1 MAEAAENLPA
11 VNAGPGGTPAS
22 AQPGGAVQGSAF
34 LSGAS
39 SMPLMK
45 QFGLMV
51 ALAASVA
58 AGVAVVLWMQTPDY
72 RPLTGMVSPF
82 EANEIVNV
90 LQPSG
95 IPFRIDE
102 RTGMIQVPADSIHE
116 ARMTLAGSGVVDTRQ
131 LGYELLDQ
139 DKGFGVS
146 QFMEAANHRRSVEGE
161 LARSIATITAVQ
173 QARVLVALPKSS
185 SFLRDQRKPSASVT
199 VMLLPGKRLGRD
211 QIQGITN
218 LVAGAIP
225 ELEADQVTVVDQS
238 GELLSKQDE
247 DSSLARSE
255 QQLRYINRLE
265 DSLHEKVNA
274 LLRPIVG
281 AAGFTAQ
288 VSADVDFTWV
298 EQTEEL
304 YNPDL
309 PALRSEQ
316 RLEEQR
322 SGSAAAQ
329 GIPGALTN
337 QPPAAAAA
345 PEIADQAAAGVA
357 GGATDPSQSRVE
369 STRNFELDRTISHT
383 RQSVGK
389 VQRLSISVL
398 LDDLPAGAS
407 EEGQAL
413 FEPWSEAEIA
423 RITESIKSAVGY
435 SAARGD
441 SISVMNTPFLQT
453 EIEEIQAVPIW
464 QQPWLLDLVKQIFG
478 GLAILTLLFV
488 ILRPMVKSVSSAAR
502 TAASMNNQ
510 TLAMVGANLLS
521 DESGGGDNGEESA
534 LLPLGSTPYSAK
546 LDTVRSLVADDPGRV
561 AQVVKHW
568 VSEDG

>member
-1 MAEAAENLPA
+1 MAEAADNLPA
-11 VNAGPGGTPAS
+11 LAAGANGTPG
-22 AQPGGAVQGSAF
+22 GGAVQGSAF

-72 RPLTGMVSPF
+72 RPLTGMVSAF

-102 RTGMIQVPADSIHE
+102 RTGMIQVPADRIHE

-139 DKGFGVS
+139 EKGFGVS

-185 SFLRDQRKPSASVT
+185 SFLRDTRKPSASVT
-199 VMLLPGKRLGRD
+199 VMLQPGKRLGRD
-211 QIQGITN
+211 QISGITN

-225 ELEADQVTVVDQS
+225 ELAADQVTVVDQS
-238 GELLSKQDE
+238 GELLSNQEE
-247 DSSLARSE
+247 DASLARSE
-255 QQLRYINRLE
+255 QQLRYIDRLE
-265 DSLHEKVNA
+265 TSLHEKVNA

-281 AAGFTAQ
+281 NSGFTAQ
-288 VSADVDFTWV
+288 VSADVDFTWI

-322 SGSAAAQ
+322 SGSAAAR
-329 GIPGALTN
+329 GVPGALTN
-337 QPPAAAAA
+337 QPPAVAAA
-345 PEIADQAAAGVA
+345 PEVVDGV
-357 GGATDPSQSRVE
+357 GGNGDGGSADPSQSRVE

-413 FEPWSEAEIA
+413 FEPWSEAELV

-464 QQPWLLDLVKQIFG
+464 QQAWLLDLVKQVFG
-478 GLAILTLLFV
+478 GLALLTLLFV
-488 ILRPMVKSVSSAAR
+488 ILKPMVRNVSAAAK

-510 TLAMVGANLLS
+510 TLAMAGANLLS
-521 DESGGGDNGEESA
+521 DESAHGGSGEESA